1 MNLPEADENMSSKSD
16 DKKIL
21 NKGKKNYSWGVYLRL
36 LQYVK
41 PYKGRLLLGILAGF
55 LAGGSLFG
63 GLMMIPMM
71 VKSVDNQVESTAE
84 TDKKVKEIL
93 SRLDEVKDS
102 KEKEKIVTSALLHV
116 EEKSK
121 LTLEVEKI
129 NKKIKKFTPESWNIS
144 LTSNK
149 GNVILK
155 ISSREIS
162 FPAENAAGKMTWQLL
177 AVFAAGF
184 VLLWILRNIFI
195 YLNGFFMHYVGLRV
209 VMDLREKAFSK
220 IMDQSMRFYGNIDVG
235 ELISRTTNDTNSM
248 EGAVS
253 SSIADLTKCPLELLA
268 CVASAVIA
276 CMQYENKELLLIL
289 AVGLPACV
297 IPVSILGRKIRKIHR
312 KSMGKIALV
321 VKHMHE
327 VLTSIVVVKAYHA
340 ERREKLRFAK
350 VNISYFRMLI
360 KALLVQLWMAPLM
373 EIVAVTST
381 LVFMVYSYSKGVSIT
396 DLAPL
401 LAPCFLAYQPI
412 KSLAKVQAALQKS
425 MAAADR
431 YFQLMDVDTSI
442 REKDTPVILKEFKN
456 EIKFEEVVFS
466 YDSKKILDGIS
477 FTLPKGHLVAVV
489 GETGSGKTTIA
500 NLIARFYDVN
510 GGRITIDGVDVRDIK
525 ISSLRD
531 LIGIVS
537 QEALLF
543 NDTVSYNIAYG
554 QKDAT
559 HEEIVQAARLANAD
573 KFITDGRHPEGYDT
587 VVGEKGFLLSGGERQ
602 RVSIARAILKNPPI
616 LILDEA
622 TSALDTVTEKLV
634 QEALTKVMANRTVF
648 AIAHRLS
655 TIKNANMILVLS
667 KGKVIEAGTHE
678 ELLAK
683 NGAYK
688 KLHDTQYRLDN

>member
-1 MNLPEADENMSSKSD
+1 MSSNKEN
-16 DKKIL
+16 KEIL
-21 NKGKKNYSWGVYLRL
+21 DQGKKSYSWNVYLRL
-36 LQYVK
+36 LQCVK
-41 PYKGRLLLGILAGF
+41 PYRGRLILGILAGF

-71 VKSVDNQVESTAE
+71 IKSVDNQVESTAQ

-93 SRLDEVKDS
+93 SRLDEVKDR
-102 KEKEKIVTSALLHV
+102 KEKEKIVTTALLHV

-121 LTLEVEKI
+121 LALEVEKVD
-129 NKKIKKFTPESWNIS
+129 KKLKKFTPESWKVS
-144 LTSNK
+144 LSCDK
-149 GNVILK
+149 GNIILSGFSGK
-155 ISSREIS
+155 IS

-177 AVFAAGF
+177 AIFAASF
-184 VLLWILRNIFI
+184 VFLWILRNIFI

-220 IMDQSMRFYGNIDVG
+220 IMDQSLRFYGNIDVG

-268 CVASAVIA
+268 CIASAVIA

-297 IPVSILGRKIRKIHR
+297 IPVSVLGRKIRKIHR
-312 KSMGKIALV
+312 KSMSKIALV

-327 VLTSIVVVKAYHA
+327 VLTSIIVVKAYHA

-350 VNISYFRMLI
+350 VNIAYFRMLI

-442 REKDTPVILKEFKN
+442 REKENPVVLKEFKN
-456 EIKFEEVVFS
+456 EIRFEDVVFS
-466 YDSKKILDGIS
+466 YESKKILDGIS
-477 FTLPKGHLVAVV
+477 FSLPKGHLVAVV

-543 NDTVSYNIAYG
+543 NDTIAYNIAYG
-554 QKDAT
+554 QRDVEREA
-559 HEEIVQAARLANAD
+559 IVHAACLANAD

-655 TIKNANMILVLS
+655 TIKNANMILVLA

-688 KLHDTQYRLDN
+688 KLHDTQYNMDNQ

>member
-1 MNLPEADENMSSKSD
+1 MSSKSD

-688 KLHDTQYRLDN
+688 KLHDTQYRLDNQ

>member
-1 MNLPEADENMSSKSD
+1 
-16 DKKIL
+16 
-21 NKGKKNYSWGVYLRL
+21 
-36 LQYVK
+36 
-41 PYKGRLLLGILAGF
+41 
-55 LAGGSLFG
+55 
-63 GLMMIPMM
+63 
-71 VKSVDNQVESTAE
+71 
-84 TDKKVKEIL
+84 
-93 SRLDEVKDS
+93 
-102 KEKEKIVTSALLHV
+102 
-116 EEKSK
+116 
-121 LTLEVEKI
+121 
-129 NKKIKKFTPESWNIS
+129 
-144 LTSNK
+144 
-149 GNVILK
+149 
-155 ISSREIS
+155 
-162 FPAENAAGKMTWQLL
+162 
-177 AVFAAGF
+177 
-184 VLLWILRNIFI
+184 
-195 YLNGFFMHYVGLRV
+195 
-209 VMDLREKAFSK
+209 
-220 IMDQSMRFYGNIDVG
+220 
-235 ELISRTTNDTNSM
+235 
-248 EGAVS
+248 
-253 SSIADLTKCPLELLA
+253 
-268 CVASAVIA
+268 
-276 CMQYENKELLLIL
+276 
-289 AVGLPACV
+289 
-297 IPVSILGRKIRKIHR
+297 
-312 KSMGKIALV
+312 MGKIALV

-688 KLHDTQYRLDN
+688 KLHDTQYRLDNQ

>member
-1 MNLPEADENMSSKSD
+1 MSNTAKDLKHD
-16 DKKIL
+16 DKK
-21 NKGKKNYSWGVYLRL
+21 YSWKVYLRL
-36 LQYVK
+36 LEYVK
-41 PYKGRLLLGILAGF
+41 PYKGRLFLGILAGF

-71 VKSVDNQVESTAE
+71 IKSVDNQIKSSAA
-84 TDKKVKEIL
+84 TDKKISQVL
-93 SRLDEVKDS
+93 ARLDTAKS
-102 KEKEKIVTSALLHV
+102 PAEKKKIVTSAFLGV
-116 EEKSK
+116 QEKSK
-121 LTLEVEKI
+121 LVLEVEKI
-129 NKKIKKFTPESWNIS
+129 NAKLQKFAPRSWKMS
-144 LTSNK
+144 LLSSK
-149 GNVILK
+149 GNIILNICGK
-155 ISSREIS
+155 S
-162 FPAENAAGKMTWQLL
+162 FSIPAENAAGKMTWQLL
-177 AVFAAGF
+177 ALFAAGF
-184 VLLWILRNIFI
+184 VCLWIMRNIFI
-195 YLNGFFMHYVGLRV
+195 YLNGYYMHYVGLRV
-209 VMDLREKAFSK
+209 VMDLREKAFTR
-220 IMDQSMRFYGNIDVG
+220 IMDQSMRFYGNVDVG

-268 CVASAVIA
+268 CAASAVIA
-276 CMQYENKELLLIL
+276 CYQYENKELLVIL
-289 AVGLPACV
+289 ALGLPAC
-297 IPVSILGRKIRKIHR
+297 ILPVSILGRKIRKIHR
-312 KSMGKIALV
+312 ISMGKIALV

-340 ERREKLRFAK
+340 ERRERRRFTH

-360 KALLVQLWMAPLM
+360 RALMVQLWMAPLM
-373 EIVAVTST
+373 EIVAVSST
-381 LVFMVYSYSKGVSIT
+381 LVFMVYSYSKGVSVT

-431 YFQLMDVDTSI
+431 YFQLIDVDTSI
-442 REKDTPVILKEFKN
+442 KEKKAPVVLKEFKN
-456 EIKFEEVVFS
+456 EIKFEDVVFS

-477 FTLPKGHLVAVV
+477 FTLPKGNLVAVV

-510 GGRITIDGVDVRDIK
+510 NGRVTIDGIDVRDIK

-543 NDTVSYNIAYG
+543 NDTISYNIAYG
-554 QKDAT
+554 QPDAT
-559 HEEIVQAARLANAD
+559 TEEIKQAARLANAD

-587 VVGEKGFLLSGGERQ
+587 IVGEKGFLLSGGERQ

-688 KLHDTQYRLDN
+688 KLHDTQYSMDNR

>member
-1 MNLPEADENMSSKSD
+1 M
-16 DKKIL
+16 DKKKEIL
-21 NKGKKNYSWGVYLRL
+21 ETNRKSEGWKVYLRL
-36 LQYVK
+36 LEYVK
-41 PYKGRLLLGILAGF
+41 PYKGRLFLGILSGF

-71 VKSVDNQVESTAE
+71 IKSVDNQIVSSAQTE
-84 TDKKVKEIL
+84 KKVEMTL
-93 SRLDEVKDS
+93 AGL
-102 KEKEKIVTSALLHV
+102 EKAKTPEEKKKLVTSAILGL

-121 LTLEVEKI
+121 LALEVEKI
-129 NKKIKKFTPESWNIS
+129 NKKIRKYTPEKWKIS
-144 LTSNK
+144 LVCEN
-149 GNVILK
+149 GNIILK
-155 ISSREIS
+155 IFSRTFS
-162 FPAENAAGKMTWQLL
+162 LPAENAAGKMTWQLL
-177 AVFAAGF
+177 GIFAAGF
-184 VLLWILRNIFI
+184 VIMWILRNIFI
-195 YLNGFFMHYVGLRV
+195 YLNGYYMHFVGLRV
-209 VMDLREKAFSK
+209 VMDLRERAFTK
-220 IMDQSMRFYGNIDVG
+220 ILDQSLRFYGRVDVG
-235 ELISRTTNDTNSM
+235 ELISRTTNDTNAM

-253 SSIADLTKCPLELLA
+253 SSIADLSKCPLELLA
-268 CVASAVIA
+268 CIASAVIA

-289 AVGLPACV
+289 ALGVPLCI

-312 KSMGKIALV
+312 KAMSKIALV

-327 VLTSIVVVKAYHA
+327 VFTSILVVKAYHA
-340 ERREKLRFAK
+340 EKRERLRFAK

-360 KALLVQLWMAPLM
+360 RALLVQLWMAPLM

-381 LVFMVYSYSKGVSIT
+381 LVFMVYSYSKGVSVT

-412 KSLAKVQAALQKS
+412 KSLSKVHAYLQKS

-442 REKDTPVILKEFKN
+442 KEKKNPVHLKEFHH
-456 EIKFEEVVFS
+456 EIRFENVTFS
-466 YDSKKILDGIS
+466 YETKKILDGIS
-477 FTLPKGHLVAVV
+477 FTLPKGNLVAVV

-500 NLIARFYDVN
+500 NLIARFYDVD
-510 GGRITIDGVDVRDIK
+510 GGRVTIDGTDVRDIK
-525 ISSLRD
+525 ISDLRD
-531 LIGIVS
+531 LVGIVS

-543 NDTVSYNIAYG
+543 NDTISYNISYG
-554 QKDAT
+554 RSDASAG
-559 HEEIVQAARLANAD
+559 EIVNAAKLANAHN
-573 KFITDGRHPEGYDT
+573 FITDGRHKEGYET
-587 VVGEKGFLLSGGERQ
+587 IVGEKGFLLSGGERQ

-667 KGKVIEAGTHE
+667 KGRIIEYGNHE

-683 NGAYK
+683 NGVYK
-688 KLHDTQYRLDN
+688 KLHDTQYNMGNL